1 MADGTDRAAVANGAT
16 GATGS
21 AVERLGRL
29 GGTLDLSHPR
39 RVHVT
44 NVGGAGMSAVATL
57 LAESHH
63 RVSGHDPAAT
73 TPFLPMLEARGVA
86 VTTGADRPPL
96 PDDVEAVVVSTATP
110 TDDPDVVAAE
120 GRGVP
125 VVHRAAA
132 LGGLCAER
140 TTLAVAGTHGKTT
153 TSALLT
159 TILTGSGRDPG
170 WVVGASIPQLGCS
183 AAWGGDGPLVV
194 EADES
199 DGTFLALGATSAIVT
214 NVEPDHLE
222 NWGGEAPLR
231 AAFERFVAALPG
243 PAVLCADDPGS
254 RALVASAARPITYGF
269 DPDADYGV
277 VRAAPAG
284 TGVSFTLRHG
294 GDEVDVIVP
303 SAPGVHNAANAAGAL
318 ALAHLHGVP
327 LAEGARALA
336 GFEGV
341 ARRFELRGEAGGVT
355 VVDSYDHLPTEVAA
369 ALAAAAW
376 GPWSRVVAVFQPHRF
391 SRTEALWRTFADCF
405 TDADLLAV
413 TDVYPAGEPPRP
425 GVSGKLIVDAVLESH
440 PWAQVAWLPHLDDVL
455 VWLRAV
461 LRPGDLCLTLGAG
474 DLTSLAPRIVALL
487 EDRP

>member
-1 MADGTDRAAVANGAT
+1 MTDGPQGTVVAAGAAT
-16 GATGS
+16 GPAAGPAALRS
-21 AVERLGRL
+21 

-57 LAESHH
+57 LAESGH
-63 RVSGHDPAAT
+63 RVSGHEPAAT
-73 TPFLPMLEARGVA
+73 TPFLPMLADRGVS
-86 VTTGADRPPL
+86 VTTGDDHPAL
-96 PDDVEAVVVSTATP
+96 ADDVEAVVVSTATP
-110 TDDPDVVAAE
+110 DDDPDVVAAR

-125 VVHRAAA
+125 VLHRAGA

-159 TILTGSGRDPG
+159 TILAGAGRDPG
-170 WVVGASIPQLGCS
+170 WVVGASMPQLGCS

-199 DGTFLALGATSAIVT
+199 DGTFLALGATAAIVT

-243 PAVLCADDPGS
+243 AAVLCADDPGS
-254 RALVASAARPITYGF
+254 RALVPEAGRPVTYGF
-269 DPDADYGV
+269 DPAADYRV
-277 VRAAPAG
+277 QAAAPEG
-284 TGVSFTLRHG
+284 TGVRFTLHHDG
-294 GDEVDVIVP
+294 AEVEVVVP
-303 SAPGVHNAANAAGAL
+303 SAPGVHNATNAAGAL

-327 LAEGARALA
+327 LADGARALA

-369 ALAAAAW
+369 ALAGAAW
-376 GPWSRVVAVFQPHRF
+376 GPWGRVVAVFQPHRF

-413 TDVYPAGEPPRP
+413 TDIYPAGEAPRP
-425 GVSGKLIVDAVLESH
+425 GVSGKLIVDAVLEAH
-440 PWAQVAWLPHLDDVL
+440 PWADVAWLPALDDVL
-455 VWLRAV
+455 LWLRAV

-474 DLTSLAPRIVALL
+474 DLTGLAPRIVAML
-487 EDRP
+487 EDRR